1 MNNFFKNKNLFFL
14 QLNPFTFLRN
24 KIFKKD
30 RNELRTL
37 KAAFDRLEG
46 GTTFDIYVESET

>member
-14 QLNPFTFLRN
+14 QLNPFSFLRN

-30 RNELRTL
+30 RKELTTL
-37 KAAFDRLEG
+37 KAAFDTLEG
-46 GTTFDIYVESET
+46 VTTFDIYVESET